1 MGVKH
6 NKTYGLALC
15 RGDISEIDCAACVI
29 DFSGQID
36 NQTVIYAWNTQNV
49 SDPNS
54 FNPKVRDL
62 LTELAHQASESPKM
76 YKAGVLKLD
85 ESRNLY
91 GLVQCIGDL
100 SGNDCTKCLE
110 GATKQQ
116 PDCCDGRQGGRV
128 MTGSCN
134 MRYDLYQFFKA

>member
-1 MGVKH
+1 M
-6 NKTYGLALC
+6 
-15 RGDISEIDCAACVI
+15 
-29 DFSGQID
+29 
-36 NQTVIYAWNTQNV
+36 WQNV

-91 GLVQCIGDL
+91 GLVQCTRDL
-100 SGNDCTKCLE
+100 SSSECFTCLDIAIGELHLYSDCKEADT
-110 GATKQQ
+110 TNKQHE
-116 PDCCDGRQGGRV
+116 
-128 MTGSCN
+128 
-134 MRYDLYQFFKA
+134 FFQHVFIYSH